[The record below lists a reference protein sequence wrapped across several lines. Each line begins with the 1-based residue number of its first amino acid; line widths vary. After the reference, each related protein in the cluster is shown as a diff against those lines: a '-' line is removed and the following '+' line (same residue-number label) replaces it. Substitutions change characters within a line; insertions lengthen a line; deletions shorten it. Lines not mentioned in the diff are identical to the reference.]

1 MWKKMSS
8 SNWSPW
14 ATGII
19 LAFPFLISLYLLDE
33 PVGTTTAYSD
43 LIDNGKDAVNRIV
56 PTINWQV
63 IFLIGVFIGSFIAA
77 IVGKNFKL
85 QLFPE
90 DHLSKGPSFYLTL
103 GPVYSFLGGLFVM
116 AGLILAGNSFLKLWS
131 DCLGLYMTVGL
142 FLIIVFVE
150 AVIIGTMLTIRIE
163 EKNSK

>member
-19 LAFPFLISLYLLDE
+19 LAFLFLISLYLLDE

-63 IFLIGVFIGSFIAA
+63 IFLIGVFIGSFIAGIA
-77 IVGKNFKL
+77 GKNFKL

-90 DHLSKGPSFYLTL
+90 DHLNKGPSFYLTL
-103 GPVYSFLGGLFVM
+103 GPVYSFLGGLLVM
-116 AGLILAGNSFLKLWS
+116 AGLILAGNSFLKLWN

>member
-1 MWKKMSS
+1 MSS

-19 LAFPFLISLYLLDE
+19 LAFLFLISLYLLDE